1 MPRPLSFPAAEI
13 LALQALA
20 WLAEDGERLERLLAA
35 SGMDGASLRGA
46 GQDPHLLA
54 AILAFL
60 LADEPLLLE
69 FCAQNRTEPALVH
82 GAQHKLE
89 GGCD

>member
-1 MPRPLSFPAAEI
+1 MQPSPTFAAAEI

-20 WLAEDGERLERLLAA
+20 WLAGDQDRLEKLLGT
-35 SGMDGASLRGA
+35 SGMDGASLRAA

-60 LADEPLLLE
+60 LSDEPLLLE
-69 FCAQNRTEPALVH
+69 FCNENDVPPPKVHAAQYR
-82 GAQHKLE
+82 LE
-89 GGCD
+89 GGCG

>member
-1 MPRPLSFPAAEI
+1 MPPSLSGPAAEI

-20 WLAEDGERLERLLAA
+20 WLAGEPERLEPLLAA
-35 SGMDGASLRGA
+35 SGLAA
-46 GQDPHLLA
+46 GELKEAAQDPHLLA

-69 FCAQNRTEPALVH
+69 FCAENGAKPPAVH
-82 GAQHKLE
+82 AAQHILE
-89 GGCD
+89 GACD